1 MYRIRQKV
9 LEVLAIEMIETI
21 VYLYCLRKNMW
32 AIKILETRI
41 GVKVSLK
48 QSASNFAK
56 NYLG

>member
-32 AIKILETRI
+32 AINI
-41 GVKVSLK
+41 
-48 QSASNFAK
+48 A
-56 NYLG
+56 Y